1 MASLDCETWD
11 PQILPLSRSV
21 ALSWDQHFPLHEAA
35 QFHLSKY
42 NDHFLLDSKNFTSIV
57 IWVQMVEELRML
69 LNIWWGRERLSGM
82 EILVLFM
89 NLCHSESALITTGTI
104 IVICQQALILLI
116 ISLCAVII
124 WEPLSAVASVL
135 QHLFNS
141 NLSQCWE
148 RQHLFSQKELSKR
161 TACNYLKHAAIRGLA
176 GLAHMP

>member
-82 EILVLFM
+82 EILAWHALFC
-89 NLCHSESALITTGTI
+89 LIYESVSFWVSTDYHG
-104 IVICQQALILLI
+104 
-116 ISLCAVII
+116 
-124 WEPLSAVASVL
+124 
-135 QHLFNS
+135 HNYS
-141 NLSQCWE
+141 NLPTSANIANNFAL
-148 RQHLFSQKELSKR
+148 RSDYLRTTLSCCISI
-161 TACNYLKHAAIRGLA
+161 TAFV
-176 GLAHMP
+176 